1 MNQNCGIENCQK
13 VPDGGMENEP
23 EWLIYA
29 KNEQLY
35 IQLAVCQ
42 ENEKV

>member
-1 MNQNCGIENCQK
+1 MGTLFRR
-13 VPDGGMENEP
+13 VTP

-29 KNEQLY
+29 RNEQLY

-42 ENEKV
+42 ENGKV